1 MWRACYDRHTC
12 WSLFIYLQE
21 GATSAHLSLFWWAI
35 LDQFSP
41 LWKSCNHP
49 KSAWGFM
56 NRPWSWVYN
65 HIRDRS
71 CTFRVRCSWCSCL
84 LVGTLR
90 GWGAFMRAL
99 LMPSMLKWIVT
110 LEWSRS
116 EMPPKKKTETAINTR
131 HGSIS
136 HGQDVL
142 KDTDADDAIME
153 PPSSVSPELLAAIKW
168 AVKDTVGTQLANID
182 KALTQLV
189 QINERIESLE
199 HSMQATSDRL
209 EDAIT
214 TMLPAITAHMSR
226 LAEALARRQLELE
239 VHRRKW
245 NLVIHGIEGKA
256 KEDGA
261 LTRQACVNFA
271 KTVLKVP
278 DAEATVFA
286 ACHRLSQKANAG
298 IIVRFV
304 DLAQRDSWLS
314 GTKHLKNHSR
324 KVSISPDLLPVIRP
338 LKDELME
345 MRSKLPRYTK
355 QKSKL
360 RFLPHWPFVEL
371 RTDGQSPKRPSFS
384 LSAVTSKM
392 LDIEPLLQW
401 R

>member
-1 MWRACYDRHTC
+1 
-12 WSLFIYLQE
+12 
-21 GATSAHLSLFWWAI
+21 
-35 LDQFSP
+35 
-41 LWKSCNHP
+41 
-49 KSAWGFM
+49 M
-56 NRPWSWVYN
+56 NRPWSWVCN

-71 CTFRVRCSWCSCL
+71 CTFRVRYSWCSCL
-84 LVGTLR
+84 LVGT
-90 GWGAFMRAL
+90 
-99 LMPSMLKWIVT
+99 LKWIVT

-168 AVKDTVGTQLANID
+168 AVKDAVGTQLANID

-214 TMLPAITAHMSR
+214 TMLPATTAHMSH

-239 VHRRKW
+239 IHRRKW
-245 NLVIHGIEGKA
+245 NLVIHGIEGNA

-271 KTVLKVP
+271 KLSWRSQTQKPPPSLP
-278 DAEATVFA
+278 AI
-286 ACHRLSQKANAG
+286 ACPRRRTQASSWG
-298 IIVRFV
+298 SWI
-304 DLAQRDSWLS
+304 WLS
-314 GTKHLKNHSR
+314 ATAG
-324 KVSISPDLLPVIRP
+324 
-338 LKDELME
+338 
-345 MRSKLPRYTK
+345 
-355 QKSKL
+355 
-360 RFLPHWPFVEL
+360 WVEL
-371 RTDGQSPKRPSFS
+371 NTWRTILARCPYPLTSLLSF
-384 LSAVTSKM
+384 
-392 LDIEPLLQW
+392 DH
-401 R
+401 